1 MVIKNPTEVGF
12 FVSKK
17 NYFLAARRRF
27 GAALRAGRFAAL
39 RFGAAL
45 RAGRFAALRFGAAL
59 RLAAGFLLATAIRFR
74 LMIGANLMGPWYTP
88 NGIARVGEFTR
99 QALA

>member
-1 MVIKNPTEVGF
+1 M
-12 FVSKK
+12 SKK
-17 NYFLAARRRF
+17 NYFLAARRAGRFARLAAGRLALRAAGRF
-27 GAALRAGRFAAL
+27 GAVLRAGRFARLA
-39 RFGAAL
+39 
-45 RAGRFAALRFGAAL
+45 AGRFAAVLR
-59 RLAAGFLLATAIRFR
+59 AGFLLATAIRFR